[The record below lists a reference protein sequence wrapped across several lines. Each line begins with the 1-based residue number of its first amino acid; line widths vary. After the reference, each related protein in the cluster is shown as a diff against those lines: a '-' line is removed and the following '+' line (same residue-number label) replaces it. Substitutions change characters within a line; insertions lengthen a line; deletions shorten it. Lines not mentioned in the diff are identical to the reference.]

1 MEVLVAT
8 IEKRTF
14 THTSFPKHR
23 GPGRPPSSHIALHAK
38 AAEHF
43 LCNVAH
49 TLAPCTVGTWQP
61 ENELALAILAQAI
74 RDLAYPGI
82 NGVTAREWFKKGYFT
97 YAAWAAGLD
106 PEYVLRI
113 LWEAKV
119 LDSDDRGI

>member
-49 TLAPCTVGTWQP
+49 TLAPCTVG
-61 ENELALAILAQAI
+61 
-74 RDLAYPGI
+74 
-82 NGVTAREWFKKGYFT
+82 
-97 YAAWAAGLD
+97 LD